1 MKTRKKREAFN
12 DLLIPILCILCIMPF
27 IVHLAEYD
35 YGYSKYLW
43 HSDDSVAQDLYAYYR
58 SYFFSL
64 IAILSV
70 FVLAFRMGLYKEK
83 NKESK
88 LFLPLAVYGV
98 FAVLSTIC
106 SINPAASLTGN
117 FYQFQS
123 VFVLLGFC
131 VMAFYTYQMMEKEQD
146 YKTVIVG
153 LNLMFAFISIVGWFQ
168 VFKHDLLNY
177 EWMQRLIMSAEQF
190 EEYAG
195 EITDVFS
202 GNNVFL
208 TLYNPNY
215 AAVFL
220 VMMTSVFSALLL
232 GEKEK
237 RQKIFYLVLFLS
249 SLILIWFTY
258 TRAALVALAA
268 GAIVFLLCLGKR
280 GRGLFKYV
288 IPGFFILAVVLIVVD
303 AGNHF
308 HFLSRMMDEKEV
320 VKLEDVRTMADGVS
334 ITYDGESLTF
344 SLEDEEL
351 VVREEKGKT
360 TTLKKSSGEFI
371 LPFSAPAKA
380 VIMEEKDG
388 KAILMQIEDI
398 TLEFVKTENGY
409 LYRNEDGKL
418 DEMTAIS
425 HIDLQGM
432 EYLGSGRGYIWSR
445 VIPILKNYLFLGSG
459 PDTFA
464 EAFPQN
470 DYVGKIVYAD
480 SARRVIE
487 GAHNDYLTRWVQTGL
502 LSLIA
507 LLVFYILFLKRCFSY
522 YKNINL
528 DTKKNQL
535 GFGCFVG
542 CVCYL
547 ICCFFSDSTLY
558 TTPVFFVFAGIA
570 LSVTEG
576 KCSSKIQRK
585 KREKNT

>member
-1 MKTRKKREAFN
+1 MKNGKKREPFQ

-35 YGYSKYLW
+35 YGYGKYLW
-43 HSDDSVAQDLYAYYR
+43 HSDNSVAQDLYTYYR

-88 LFLPLAVYGV
+88 IFLPLAVYGV

-106 SINPAASLTGN
+106 SVNPEASFTGN

-123 VFVLLGFC
+123 IFVLIGYC
-131 VMAFYTYQMMEKEQD
+131 VMAFYAYQIMEKEQD
-146 YKTVIVG
+146 YRTVTVG
-153 LNLMFAFISIVGWFQ
+153 LNIMFGFISIVGWFQ

-177 EWMQRLIMSAEQF
+177 EWMQKLVMNAGQF

-195 EITDVFS
+195 EVVDVFS

-220 VMMTSVFSALLL
+220 VMMVSVFSALFL

-237 RQKIFYLVLFLS
+237 KQRFFYLFLLLS
-249 SLILIWFTY
+249 SLILLWFTY
-258 TRAALVALAA
+258 TRAALVAFVA
-268 GAIVFLLCLGKR
+268 GAVVVFLCLGKK
-280 GRGLFKYV
+280 GRGLLKYA
-288 IPGFFILAVVLIVVD
+288 IPGFLGLAVVLILMD
-303 AGNHF
+303 AGNDF
-308 HFLSRMMDEKEV
+308 HFLSRMVDKKNMVGLEEVHTMDDGVAINYDGKNLKFSFEKGGLIAEDEKGNAIT
-320 VKLEDVRTMADGVS
+320 LE
-334 ITYDGESLTF
+334 
-344 SLEDEEL
+344 
-351 VVREEKGKT
+351 KT
-360 TTLKKSSGEFI
+360 SNGEFL
-371 LPFSAPAKA
+371 LPFSGNTRA
-380 VIMEEKDG
+380 VVMEEEEG
-388 KAILMQIEDI
+388 RAVLMQIEDT
-398 TLEFVKTENGY
+398 TLEFVETEEGY
-409 LYRNEDGKL
+409 VYRNEDGKL
-418 DEMTAIS
+418 DKMTEIA
-425 HIDLQGM
+425 HTDLHGM

-445 VIPILKNYLFLGSG
+445 VLPILKNYLFLGSG

-464 EAFPQN
+464 EVFPQN
-470 DYVGKIVYAD
+470 DYVGKIVYAN

-487 GAHNDYLTRWVQTGL
+487 GAHNDFLTRWVQTGL
-502 LSLIA
+502 ISLVA
-507 LLVFYILFLKRCFSY
+507 LLTFYLLFLKRCFSY
-522 YKNINL
+522 YRNINL

-535 GFGCFVG
+535 GFGCFIG

-558 TTPVFFVFAGIA
+558 TTPMFFVFAGIA
-570 LSVTEG
+570 LSATEE
-576 KCSSKIQRK
+576 KCL
-585 KREKNT
+585 